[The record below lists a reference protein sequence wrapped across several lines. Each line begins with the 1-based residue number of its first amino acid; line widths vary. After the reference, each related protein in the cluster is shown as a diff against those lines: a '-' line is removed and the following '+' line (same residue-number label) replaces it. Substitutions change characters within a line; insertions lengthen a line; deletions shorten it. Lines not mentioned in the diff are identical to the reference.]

1 MKDTSLAFIGY
12 SLLVGFFVLTLSN
25 IGLFFLLYAD
35 TFTPLELPYTENFDE
50 NRRITWRQH
59 GGTWVVRDGAM
70 IQTNDAGTDLMN
82 VIPLQVKPEQSYQF
96 SVDLRFVRG
105 RTGGGL
111 MFNMQHSDTRQE
123 SHMVRFGQGDD
134 GQGYLVYGTFD
145 KDFIFKTQGT
155 QLVNLEN
162 RENLAVQIHNN
173 TYDVLINDQIV
184 ASNIEIVYAGGY
196 AALTSWFSIVA
207 YDNVSLI
214 PINDDNL
221 IVDFVESSEPIP
233 SVTEDEQVET
243 PAYFYDD
250 FTTDQIGE
258 RWIPISGQWQ
268 IQDKTFQQKQ
278 LDGFDLTARSS
289 SQYESFVFTS
299 RFSHTGDSGAGI
311 IFNMPNEDNLLGAHM
326 VRFFPDGAFVWGYF
340 DEEDGFTGQGFLPME
355 TSIGRNEIITVV
367 ANGQTYGISL
377 NGVDVVK
384 DVPLIT
390 SSGYVGLT
398 TSQTTAVFEEAE
410 VRSPFVESLISS
422 LQTSNGDWSTNG
434 SIITQNSDLN
444 GNFQRSLGVYGEV
457 FTAQVIIQL
466 PSRRSNA
473 QAGLLF
479 HAPEMQNIRGAHWVR
494 LANDGIQITWGVVAN
509 DLSYVQNGVADLD
522 TTVAQSRLL
531 TLLVQ
536 ADTYDILIDN
546 KIIEQSIPLQRSGGW
561 LGFSASGGPTQFSN
575 FKLSL
580 TQ

>member
-82 VIPLQVKPEQSYQF
+82 VIPLQVQPEQSYQF

-221 IVDFVESSEPIP
+221 IVDFVESSEPMP

-340 DEEDGFTGQGFLPME
+340 DEQDGFTGQGFLPME